1 MPPWK
6 RTFVRSGRSTDGFI
20 AIETVASIA
29 LLVPIVVLGAENA
42 DTSHAVAWWPNAA
55 RNHTIVVL

>member
-1 MPPWK
+1 M
-6 RTFVRSGRSTDGFI
+6 RSGRSTDGFI